1 MLGDARVAYRVGM
14 TPKPAET
21 RGVNLV
27 GVAVK
32 MRERSARTAMRR
44 VRVWC
49 AERQSLDVSGDRWM
63 IFVVEDEK

>member
-1 MLGDARVAYRVGM
+1 M

-32 MRERSARTAMRR
+32 MRERSARTAMRL

-49 AERQSLDVSGDRWM
+49 AEWQSLDVTGDRWM